1 MRLKKTMQFEA
12 TLTRR
17 RQLAKQQAF
26 LSIFAVSG
34 NILTSAKR
42 AGVSRQLVYYWR
54 EISPAFERQLNAA
67 ADVAFKSPATTLPSK
82 ESKVRHGV
90 KRTKRAR
97 RARP

>member
-12 TLTRR
+12 TFARR

-26 LSIFAVSG
+26 LSIFAESG
-34 NILTSAKR
+34 NILASAKR

-54 EISPAFERQLNAA
+54 EISPAFERQINDA
-67 ADVAFKSPATTLPSK
+67 ADIAFKSPPATLPGK
-82 ESKVRHGV
+82 ESKLRRRVQ
-90 KRTKRAR
+90 TAR